1 MKINVKV
8 SRYKYTNYMFKKY
21 SRMNYGIK
29 LNIR

>member
-21 SRMNYGIK
+21 SRMNYGI
-29 LNIR
+29 NIR